1 MDRASHLRFPKGDH
15 PVTKRSQLSGTG
27 CLIVFQSFTTD
38 GACFC
43 FRVKMK
49 DHRITRTSTT
59 LVANLSDHVEQT
71 MTV

>member
-1 MDRASHLRFPKGDH
+1 
-15 PVTKRSQLSGTG
+15 
-27 CLIVFQSFTTD
+27 
-38 GACFC
+38 
-43 FRVKMK
+43 VKMK